1 MGSEMNHPLCAQAV
15 LILAQATETAA
26 AAPQKNVIIKF
37 LDDGGGMMYIIL
49 FVSLMGT
56 LMFLERAINLY
67 LVRRLNAKAFI
78 AKIVDHINH
87 RRIREALDT
96 CEISSK
102 HPLVAVMKAGLL
114 RANRREKEVERAMED
129 QMLSAVTDV
138 QKRVDLMALL
148 ANVATLLG
156 LLGTIVGLIE
166 AFNSLVNASA
176 AEKQQ
181 ALAAGIS
188 TAMYTTAF
196 GVSVAIP
203 LLFFQHVLAKRS
215 EKILV
220 EVESGATSLMVAMA
234 GQASQQD
241 GQVGN
246 TKTP

>member
-1 MGSEMNHPLCAQAV
+1 MNHVACAQAT
-15 LILAQATETAA
+15 LILAQATEAA
-26 AAPQKNVIIKF
+26 AAAQKNPIIKF
-37 LDDGGGMMYIIL
+37 LDDGGGMMYVIL
-49 FVSLMGT
+49 LVSLVGT

-67 LVRRLNAKAFI
+67 VVRRLNAKAFI

-87 RRIREALDT
+87 RRVREALDT
-96 CEISSK
+96 CEIGSK

-129 QMLSAVTDV
+129 QMLAAVSDI

-148 ANVATLLG
+148 ANIATLLG

-203 LLFFQHVLAKRS
+203 LLFFQHTLAKRA

-220 EVESGATSLMVAMA
+220 EVEAGATSLMVALS
-234 GQASQQD
+234 GQAHQPD
-241 GQVGN
+241 GQVGHD
-246 TKTP
+246 KAA